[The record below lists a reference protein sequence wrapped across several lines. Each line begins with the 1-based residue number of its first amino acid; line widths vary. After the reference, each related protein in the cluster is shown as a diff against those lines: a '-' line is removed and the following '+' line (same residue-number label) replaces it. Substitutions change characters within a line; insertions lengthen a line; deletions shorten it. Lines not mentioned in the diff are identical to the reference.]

1 MLWMGSVVVALAV
14 VIGAGRLWAENK
26 EQKPAKAAKTEMP
39 RTRIAIVNLTFVIK
53 NYDKYKTFQEDLK
66 KAVEPFQE
74 RERKLRAKADKLKQR
89 KQSSTILPAN
99 AEDIDG
105 ALKTVQREKEDNDEK
120 AKKAIGKKS
129 DKEMKILFL
138 DVEEAAKRYAIA
150 HDFDL
155 VLHYNDATT
164 KEDCESVQNIARK
177 LNTGAL
183 MPMYAAPGMDIS
195 SALVK
200 LLNQGVAQD

>member
-1 MLWMGSVVVALAV
+1 RAEHCTQVEDRGIPAHLFRSRHRHQQGHHRTAQPKQRCRAINDQVVQKDDLHWRLDILKMLFPRRRTMRAMLWMGSVVVALAV

-105 ALKTVQREKEDNDEK
+105 AL
-120 AKKAIGKKS
+120 
-129 DKEMKILFL
+129 
-138 DVEEAAKRYAIA
+138 
-150 HDFDL
+150 
-155 VLHYNDATT
+155 
-164 KEDCESVQNIARK
+164 
-177 LNTGAL
+177 
-183 MPMYAAPGMDIS
+183 
-195 SALVK
+195 
-200 LLNQGVAQD
+200 